1 MSDTRA
7 RVWGTALV
15 AASALALLVAFH
27 GRGISATRPPPALE
41 ERAARAAWRFLVPAG
56 VKQQANPVEAGAAV
70 LSEAGEHWADH
81 CAVCHGSDGS
91 GSTKVSRHMYPP
103 APDFRASPTQS
114 LTDGELFYAIEQGIP
129 WTGMPAWTTGTDEDA
144 RESWA
149 LVRFIRHVPNLT
161 PDEVTHIEGLMPKS
175 PADLKQEQDIEEFLR
190 PDHPKTR
197 GPSGRQGGSQR

>member
-1 MSDTRA
+1 MSATTR
-7 RVWGTALV
+7 RRIWVLALF
-15 AASALALLVAFH
+15 AAGALALLSGVH

-41 ERAARAAWRFLVPAG
+41 ERAARAAWRFLVPTH
-56 VKQQANPVEAGAAV
+56 VKQQTNPVATSDAV
-70 LSEAGEHWADH
+70 LSEAAAHWADH

-114 LTDGELFYAIEQGIP
+114 LTDGEIFYAIEEGIP
-129 WTGMPAWTTGTDEDA
+129 WTGMPAWTTGTDEGA

-149 LVRFIRHVPNLT
+149 LVCFIRHVPTLT
-161 PDEVTHIEGLMPKS
+161 PDEVARIDGLMPKS

-190 PDHPKTR
+190 PDHPKAR
-197 GPSGRQGGSQR
+197 GPGRQGGSPR